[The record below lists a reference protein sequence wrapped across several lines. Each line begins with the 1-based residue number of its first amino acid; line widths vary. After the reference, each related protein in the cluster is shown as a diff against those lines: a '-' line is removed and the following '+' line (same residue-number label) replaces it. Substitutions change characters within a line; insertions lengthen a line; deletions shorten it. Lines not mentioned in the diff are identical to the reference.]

1 MMVLVIGGSGSGKSD
16 FAEGEACLLGGEHG
30 GQKYYVAAM
39 RVFDEE
45 GRQKVGRH
53 RRMRAGK
60 GFVTVEQFTD
70 VGRAA
75 EAMGEEPAAV
85 LLECMSNLVANEMFD
100 GTAAGNGWKRAEE
113 AAGKIVRDVEALRGR
128 AAHLVVVSSNVF
140 EDGIVYEES
149 VTEYVRALGQVNRVL
164 ASMADKVV
172 EVVAGIP
179 VTVKESG
186 EDGRGGMGCR
196 KKRAA
201 WK

>member
-16 FAEGEACLLGGEHG
+16 FAEREACLLGGEHG

-39 RVFDEE
+39 RVFDDE
-45 GRQKVGRH
+45 GRQKVDRH
-53 RRMRAGK
+53 QRMRSGK
-60 GFVTVEQFTD
+60 GFVTIEQFTD

-164 ASMADKVV
+164 ASMADKV
-172 EVVAGIP
+172 G
-179 VTVKESG
+179 
-186 EDGRGGMGCR
+186 
-196 KKRAA
+196 
-201 WK
+201 

>member
-53 RRMRAGK
+53 QRMRAGK

-75 EAMGEEPAAV
+75 EGMGEEPAAV

-113 AAGKIVRDVEALRGR
+113 AAGKIVRV
-128 AAHLVVVSSNVF
+128 
-140 EDGIVYEES
+140 
-149 VTEYVRALGQVNRVL
+149 
-164 ASMADKVV
+164 
-172 EVVAGIP
+172 
-179 VTVKESG
+179 
-186 EDGRGGMGCR
+186 
-196 KKRAA
+196 
-201 WK
+201 